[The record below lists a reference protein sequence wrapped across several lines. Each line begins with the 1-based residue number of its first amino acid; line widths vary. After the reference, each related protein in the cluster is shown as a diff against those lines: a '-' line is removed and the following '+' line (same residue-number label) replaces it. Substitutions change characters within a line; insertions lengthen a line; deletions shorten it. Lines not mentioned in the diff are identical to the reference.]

1 MFRQEK
7 HRAPLADCCFLPVRP
22 LLAGSA
28 IGSTRLPPFVLEN
41 LARSAE
47 FAYLY
52 IFLFFELDALLS
64 RGDFLVELVEAF
76 LAELLSCA
84 EGRRAATATLHRIR
98 QIYLCELAGVDHAR
112 NARKVDA
119 AQFGELL
126 CIHIRIFVERIANGL
141 EIGIFVWLT
150 SWTDGR
156 GSFIE
161 QFFAP
166 QTFT

>member
-1 MFRQEK
+1 MFRQEN
-7 HRAPLADCCFLPVRP
+7 HRAPLADCCFSPVRP
-22 LLAGSA
+22 LLAASVIA
-28 IGSTRLPPFVLEN
+28 PTRLAPFFLEK
-41 LARSAE
+41 LARSAV
-47 FAYLY
+47 FVYLY

-64 RGDFLVELVEAF
+64 RDKLLVELVEAF
-76 LAELLSCA
+76 LAELLSRA

-98 QIYLCELAGVDHAR
+98 QIYLRDLAGVYHAR

-119 AQFGELL
+119 AQFGKLL
-126 CIHIRIFVERIANGL
+126 RIHFRIFVERIAHGL
-141 EIGIFVWLT
+141 DIGIFIWLT

-156 GSFIE
+156 GNFVK